1 MSSSAFM
8 KHISDHLK
16 EDNGND
22 ARLVERWES
31 GECNDM
37 WKTNIPYGSEETRH
51 VPHGVSKALGK
62 PLFQII
68 PFKKFNEGGTVVSV
82 SENCVAIIP
91 AGCRDGSISHTM
103 QPYKYRIGG
112 LSALSSLIH
121 VVVLPIS
128 IRIYNAVT
136 LKPEHLTLLDEMKQL
151 GEHSVKILLNGSETM
166 VGSLKWIL
174 SQDSSVTMNDG
185 TTHSTKV
192 DSEDISMRNGCQ
204 ELWGKLQDSDVD
216 TMMDT
221 YLSSIKS
228 SFHVGKNASIGWLH
242 MHTRVSSLDTI
253 AMDHMEDKSMEDG
266 LYGKNT
272 DVDEII
278 QYLKNKR
285 SNP

>member
-16 EDNGND
+16 DDNGND

-31 GECNDM
+31 GDVMICGRQIYLMGQKKHDIFPM
-37 WKTNIPYGSEETRH
+37 VYQRH
-51 VPHGVSKALGK
+51 WVSHYSKSSLSR
-62 PLFQII
+62 
-68 PFKKFNEGGTVVSV
+68 KFNEGGTVVSV

-151 GEHSVKILLNGSETM
+151 VTPFCQGIVEWTETM

-204 ELWGKLQDSDVD
+204 ELGQTPRSDVD